1 MSNGWICLH
10 RCIQKHWIWQ
20 DANRFK
26 WWVDLLLRA
35 NHEDKKVLIES
46 TLVECK
52 RGELITS
59 LYALAKDWG
68 VSRDVVRH
76 FLQLLESDNMI
87 VRKVATKYTQ
97 ITICNYV
104 SYQDVPTTNSLQTH
118 DNSTTNSLQTHP
130 NNNYNND
137 NNNILSNESI
147 RETSGEAPKRTQ
159 KGVKKKAFVKPTVEE
174 VEAYCKERQN
184 GIDANAFM
192 DHYEG
197 NGWKVGKGGL
207 PMKDWQAVVR
217 TWEKY
222 KRYDNNNSTPTTRP
236 ENNPLANQQW
246 RDTTRTDKWDFTS
259 STDFD

>member
-97 ITICNYV
+97 IIICNYA
-104 SYQDVPTTNSLQTH
+104 SYQDVPTTNSLQSH

-137 NNNILSNESI
+137 NNI
-147 RETSGEAPKRTQ
+147 TSVSVGSSEEQPKRTQ
-159 KGVKKKAFVKPTVEE
+159 KGVKRKAFTPPTLEQVEQF
-174 VEAYCKERQN
+174 CKDNNLRV
-184 GIDANAFM
+184 NAQKFFY
-192 DHYEG
+192 HYES
-197 NGWKVGKGGL
+197 NGWMAGRVK
-207 PMKDWQAVVR
+207 MKS
-217 TWEKY
+217 WEATLQKWNNSE
-222 KRYDNNNSTPTTRP
+222 YDNNSSTPTARP

-246 RDTTRTDKWDFTS
+246 RDPSRFEKWDFES

>member
-1 MSNGWICLH
+1 
-10 RCIQKHWIWQ
+10 
-20 DANRFK
+20 
-26 WWVDLLLRA
+26 LLLRA

-97 ITICNYV
+97 INICNYG

-130 NNNYNND
+130 NNNNNKD
-137 NNNILSNESI
+137 NNNILSNESSI
-147 RETSGEAPKRTQ
+147 GSSGEQPQRTQ
-159 KGVKKKAFVKPTVEE
+159 KGVKKKAFTPPTIEE
-174 VEAYCKERQN
+174 VEQYCKERQN
-184 GIDANAFM
+184 GINANDFM
-192 DHYEG
+192 DHYEA

-207 PMKDWQAVVR
+207 PMKDWQAAIR
-217 TWEKY
+217 NWEKY
-222 KRYDNNNSTPTTRP
+222 NRNGNNSTSARV
-236 ENNPLANQQW
+236 ENNPVANQQW
-246 RDTTRTDKWDFTS
+246 RDSQRAKEWDFTS
-259 STDFD
+259 GSDFD

>member
-1 MSNGWICLH
+1 
-10 RCIQKHWIWQ
+10 
-20 DANRFK
+20 
-26 WWVDLLLRA
+26 LLLRA

-87 VRKVATKYTQ
+87 VRKAATKYTQ
-97 ITICNYV
+97 ITICNYA

-137 NNNILSNESI
+137 NNINILSKESNG
-147 RETSGEAPKRTQ
+147 EASGEAPKRTQ
-159 KGVKKKAFVKPTVEE
+159 KGVKRKAFTPPTLEQVEQF
-174 VEAYCKERQN
+174 CKENNLRV
-184 GIDANAFM
+184 NAQKFFY
-192 DHYEG
+192 HYES
-197 NGWKVGKGGL
+197 NGWMAGRVK
-207 PMKDWQAVVR
+207 MKP
-217 TWEKY
+217 WEATLQKWNNSE
-222 KRYDNNNSTPTTRP
+222 YDNSNSTPARP

-246 RDTTRTDKWDFTS
+246 RDPSRTEKWDFES

>member
-35 NHEDKKVLIES
+35 NHEDKKMLIES

-97 ITICNYV
+97 ITICNYA
-104 SYQDVPTTNSLQTH
+104 SYQDVPTTNSLQTHDNSTTNSLQTH

-137 NNNILSNESI
+137 NNINILSLESNG
-147 RETSGEAPKRTQ
+147 EASGEAPKRTQ
-159 KGVKKKAFVKPTVEE
+159 KGVKRKAFTPPTLEQVEKF
-174 VEAYCKERQN
+174 CKENNLRV
-184 GIDANAFM
+184 NAQKFFY
-192 DHYEG
+192 HYES
-197 NGWKVGKGGL
+197 NGWMAGKVK
-207 PMKDWQAVVR
+207 MKS
-217 TWEKY
+217 WEATLQKWENSE
-222 KRYDNNNSTPTTRP
+222 YDKPKQST
-236 ENNPLANQQW
+236 QKI
-246 RDTTRTDKWDFTS
+246 TDKSQYRNPAAVYS
-259 STDFD
+259 SESDI